1 MSVSSSCREEEGAL
15 TTAGIWEPIKDILA
29 PGIQLLRA
37 PISPQQPPLTDTG
50 DHGTSQTK
58 KKVYTSFLHRLSS
71 RVLVIG
77 VGGEY
82 DLPAQGQADAAIR
95 PMLTPRSKSVL
106 CSMPAQLN

>member
-58 KKVYTSFLHRLSS
+58 KKSIHIFFTQVKQQGPGNWGGR
-71 RVLVIG
+71 G
-77 VGGEY
+77 V
-82 DLPAQGQADAAIR
+82 
-95 PMLTPRSKSVL
+95 
-106 CSMPAQLN
+106 